1 MSLSGDATSSRMN
14 SFHKDLR
21 RLRKSKGLT
30 QRQLADL
37 LQSDQ
42 TTISLFELGKR
53 DPPADTMEAWVRICG
68 GRIEIHHPGEM
79 ALSEVP
85 TDQLPEIMSLIRA
98 YLRAP
103 THLRQGVQILLQS
116 VVSQNA

>member
-1 MSLSGDATSSRMN
+1 MSLSGDATSPHMN

-21 RLRKSKGLT
+21 RLRKHAGFT

-79 ALSEVP
+79 ALSDVP
-85 TDQLPEIMSLIRA
+85 TEQLSEILTLIRA
-98 YLRAP
+98 YTRAP
-103 THLRQGVQILLQS
+103 EHLRRGVQILLQGA
-116 VVSQNA
+116 VSQNA